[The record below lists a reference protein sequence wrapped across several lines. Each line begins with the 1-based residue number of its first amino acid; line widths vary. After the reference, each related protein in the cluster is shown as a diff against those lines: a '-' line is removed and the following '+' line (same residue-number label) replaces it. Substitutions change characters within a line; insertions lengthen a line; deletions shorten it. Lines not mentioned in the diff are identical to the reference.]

1 MRDCSSIR
9 LRTPPQEQIHLQ
21 MAQPG
26 NRLQVI
32 AAFVMKVVACIT
44 SVTALFSGTKIELD
58 WMNILSSH
66 RPDVGPETVLLFVI
80 HLVCT

>member
-9 LRTPPQEQIHLQ
+9 LRTHPQEQIRLQ
-21 MAQPG
+21 MARPG

-32 AAFVMKVVACIT
+32 AAFVMKVVACT
-44 SVTALFSGTKIELD
+44 TGVTALFSGTKIELD

-66 RPDVGPETVLLFVI
+66 RPDVGLEMALLFAI